1 MKIVD
6 RKTFLALPSSTLFA
20 KYEPC
25 VFGDLEIKHDSFK
38 NDFVTSGPLASRVMS
53 DGSNDFFDKLQ
64 WAQVSGESL
73 PMDFGDT
80 IRDGSFEENQ
90 MFAVYEDRDVIELI
104 AQLSET
110 RRVAHLATTGPKST

>member
-6 RKTFLALPSSTLFA
+6 RKTFLGLPAGTLFA

-25 VFGDLEIKHDSFK
+25 VFGDLEIKHDSLE
-38 NDFVTSGPLASRVMS
+38 NDYVTSGPLASRVMS

-64 WAQVSGESL
+64 WAQLSGESL

-80 IRDGSFEENQ
+80 IRDGLFEENQ
-90 MFAVYEDRDVIELI
+90 LFAVYEDRDVIELI
-104 AQLSET
+104 ERLYEA
-110 RRVAHLATTGPKST
+110 RRTAYLATTGLRPT